1 MKIFDTTLT
10 QVERSLDVRLARQG
24 VLSGNV
30 ANADTPGYKPKDVD
44 FMSAMS
50 QAMQDIRPMAHTD
63 PLHMSTSGE
72 VAGGGPD
79 VDSFVHEVS
88 GGTPSFD
95 GNEVDLDTTMS
106 AMAENAIQ
114 YGANARAASAK
125 LAILK
130 YVVSDGG

>member
-30 ANADTPGYKPKDVD
+30 ANVDTPGYKPKDVD
-44 FMSAMS
+44 FMAAMS
-50 QAMQDIRPMAHTD
+50 QAMQQSAPLAHTNR
-63 PLHMSTSGE
+63 LHMGESGE
-72 VAGGGPD
+72 TGGAD
-79 VDSFVHEVS
+79 VDSFVRQVS
-88 GGTPSFD
+88 GGAPSFD

-114 YGANARAASAK
+114 YSANTRAASAK
-125 LAILK
+125 LALLK
-130 YVVSDGG
+130 YVVSDGA

>member
-24 VLSGNV
+24 VLSGNI
-30 ANADTPGYKPKDVD
+30 ANADTPGFKPKDVD
-44 FMSAMS
+44 FMAAMS
-50 QAMQDIRPMAHTD
+50 QATQDIEGLAHT
-63 PLHMSTSGE
+63 HMMHMDTTGE
-72 VAGGGPD
+72 TNGKGAA
-79 VDSFVHEVS
+79 VDSFVHRVA

-114 YGANARAASAK
+114 YGANARAANAK

-130 YVVSDGG
+130 YVVSEGS